1 MRLCHMPRCS
11 VSVTRS
17 GQHQQQLILSPPS
30 LRRILH
36 GCVSGPD
43 MLAKH
48 ACMQVFCDMKL
59 INTRE
64 KISGKTFIYFEN
76 RRLLCAE
83 LKRHKRILTVLP
95 RTRTTGFI
103 SHSAWLQLEY
113 ENSRPR
119 NALKVAS
126 VKTRK
131 QWTMQTGFS

>member
-1 MRLCHMPRCS
+1 MPRCS

-43 MLAKH
+43 MLSKH

-59 INTRE
+59 MNTRE
-64 KISGKTFIYFEN
+64 KILGFFFFFFFEN

-83 LKRHKRILTVLP
+83 LQRLKRILTVLP
-95 RTRTTGFI
+95 
-103 SHSAWLQLEY
+103 
-113 ENSRPR
+113 
-119 NALKVAS
+119 
-126 VKTRK
+126 KTRRE
-131 QWTMQTGFS
+131 QVLYRIQIGYS